1 MKEFSYLKK
10 IKIDNDIEVPFISSK
25 LLEKYSDRI
34 AFGFSTRLGG
44 VSTGHLESM
53 NLSFHRNDD
62 PACVYENHRRFAA
75 AVGYDEKKTVFS
87 DQVHK
92 DHIRKC
98 TEEDTGKGI
107 IKENDITETD
117 GLITNIK
124 ELPLMTFYADCV
136 PLLFY
141 APDKNVIASVHSGW
155 KGTAKKIGPKTAG
168 IFRDD
173 YGCDISKL
181 ICFIGP
187 SICKDCYEISSD
199 VAEQFYDM
207 AEYDIS
213 AEKEIYNDS
222 IDKYDLKNVHVD
234 EYKSNKTCIDGSG
247 KSYDDSDKTDSWSGK
262 TDDGS
267 NTTCDELYKT
277 RDVTD
282 DSSSITDNELI
293 KYDPEN
299 IKDILT
305 YSGNDK
311 YHLSLQKAIRKTLIE
326 AGMKEENIEISGICT
341 ACNDKLLFSHRK
353 TNGLRGNLAAV
364 IMLR

>member
-34 AFGFSTRLGG
+34 VFGFSTRLGG

-75 AVGYDEKKTVFS
+75 AVGYDEKKIVFS

-98 TEEDTGKGI
+98 TEIDAGKGI
-107 IKENDITETD
+107 VKENDIKETD

-155 KGTAKKIGPKTAG
+155 KGTAKKIGPKTAE
-168 IFRDD
+168 IFRND

-181 ICFIGP
+181 ICYIGP

-247 KSYDDSDKTDSWSGK
+247 KSYDESDKKDYSPNTTCAESDKTDAITNDDPDK
-262 TDDGS
+262 TG
-267 NTTCDELYKT
+267 
-277 RDVTD
+277 V
-282 DSSSITDNELI
+282 ELI
-293 KYDPEN
+293 KYDPDN

-305 YSGNDK
+305 YYGNGK
-311 YHLSLQKAIRKTLIE
+311 FHLSLQKAIRKTLIE